1 MITAVPPSLPSGM
14 ERPQNDVSG
23 ARVLG
28 LGALALLTLVPV
40 TLPVPVLRE
49 MVLERFS
56 VSELAT
62 STFMSIN
69 MVGAILTAP
78 IAGALSDRF
87 GRRRPFVVGALLV
100 DALCFWALTL
110 PVSFPGFMLVRFL
123 EGCAHIFALSLV
135 LAHASALASDRQRGR
150 VMGMLRRRAR

>member
-1 MITAVPPSLPSGM
+1 SRPCEAGEAGRWRRRCACAMMPAVPPSPTARPEAPQ
-14 ERPQNDVSG
+14 ERPQNDVSR
-23 ARVLG
+23 ATILG

-69 MVGAILTAP
+69 MVGAIIAAP
-78 IAGALSDRF
+78 LAGAMSDRF
-87 GRRRPFVVGALLV
+87 GRRRPFVVV
-100 DALCFWALTL
+100 
-110 PVSFPGFMLVRFL
+110 
-123 EGCAHIFALSLV
+123 
-135 LAHASALASDRQRGR
+135 
-150 VMGMLRRRAR
+150 